1 MLIPGLFEAYM
12 KGREYAIDQNWKD
25 LKYYEQVEAAR
36 NANDLAS
43 LDILGQRA
51 QFGGKMNIFQNN
63 VDNSARANEVAEA
76 AQPGLLANADT
87 GSMTNMDQRSAFI
100 NNRADYQQ
108 MLNNT
113 AQANI
118 GKGIDAA
125 SVQMG
130 ANDYLTPER
139 TGQMGAWRGEDS
151 YNTSMANNI
160 TTGYAPTAATQGTVL
175 GDEQYRNNLL
185 GLKYDRGQL
194 EGSISRQPAMNT
206 ILNVEAGNRL
216 GDAQLYWGN
225 REASAKNAS
234 EQQRL
239 AIMERITTLMT
250 ERNRYAA
257 DPMMAGTVQ
266 ALDQQ
271 IARYQAMLPPMAGQ
285 PQMQPQEPQVQ
296 PSLLNPN
303 NGMVLDAPSAIP
315 ANTQGQVQPVVQA
328 RPAPQ
333 AAPQPVVR
341 TSQPQPQPQLQAVVA
356 SLVAK
361 ANNGEQLPAMIMV
374 NDVPYYVN
382 DLLRAGLNA
391 TPAQPQNGL
400 MADGMTP
407 NIPPGVLSWQKP
419 QVVPQ
424 AY

>member
-1 MLIPGLFEAYM
+1 MFIPDLFGAYM
-12 KGREYAIDQNWKD
+12 KGREYANDQNWKD

-36 NANDLAS
+36 HANDLAA

-130 ANDYLTPER
+130 ANEYLTPER
-139 TGQMGAWRGEDS
+139 TGQMGAWRGADS

-160 TTGYAPTAATQGTVL
+160 TTGYAPTAATQGTIIN
-175 GDEQYRNNLL
+175 DEQHQNNLL

-285 PQMQPQEPQVQ
+285 PQVQSQEPQVQ

-315 ANTQGQVQPVVQA
+315 ANTQGQVQPAVQA
-328 RPAPQ
+328 RPTPQ
-333 AAPQPVVR
+333 AAPQPVVS
-341 TSQPQPQPQLQAVVA
+341 TSQPQLQAVVA

-361 ANNGEQLPAMIMV
+361 ANNGEQLPAMIIV
-374 NDVPYYVN
+374 NDVPYRVD

-391 TPAQPQNGL
+391 TPTQPQNGL

-407 NIPPGVLSWQKP
+407 NIPPGVLSWQKH

>member
-1 MLIPGLFEAYM
+1 MFIPDLFGAYM

-130 ANDYLTPER
+130 ANEYLTPER
-139 TGQMGAWRGEDS
+139 TGQMGAWRGADS

-160 TTGYAPTAATQGTVL
+160 TTGYAPTVATQGTIFN
-175 GDEQYRNNLL
+175 DEQHQNNLL

-225 REASAKNAS
+225 REASAKNAA

-271 IARYQAMLPPMAGQ
+271 IARYQSMLPPMAGQ
-285 PQMQPQEPQVQ
+285 PQVQPQESQVQ
-296 PSLLNPN
+296 PSLLNPT

-333 AAPQPVVR
+333 AAPQAA
-341 TSQPQPQPQLQAVVA
+341 PQPAAGAPRQLQAVVA

-382 DLLRAGLNA
+382 DLLRAGANA
-391 TPAQPQNGL
+391 TPTQPQNGL

>member
-1 MLIPGLFEAYM
+1 MFIPDLFGAYM
-12 KGREYAIDQNWKD
+12 KGREYANDQNWKD

-36 NANDLAS
+36 NANDLAA

-100 NNRADYQQ
+100 NNRGDYQQ

-125 SVQMG
+125 AVQMG
-130 ANDYLTPER
+130 ANEYLTPER
-139 TGQMGAWRGEDS
+139 TGQMGAWRGADS

-160 TTGYAPTAATQGTVL
+160 TTGYAPTAATQGTIIN
-175 GDEQYRNNLL
+175 DEQHQNNLL

-271 IARYQAMLPPMAGQ
+271 IARYQSMLPPMAGQ
-285 PQMQPQEPQVQ
+285 PQVQPQESQVQ
-296 PSLLNPN
+296 PSLLNLN

-315 ANTQGQVQPVVQA
+315 ANTQGQVQPAVQA

-333 AAPQPVVR
+333 AAPQPVVS
-341 TSQPQPQPQLQAVVA
+341 TSQPQPQLQAVVA

-361 ANNGEQLPAMIMV
+361 ANNGEKLPAMIMV
-374 NDVPYYVN
+374 NDVPYRVD
-382 DLLRAGLNA
+382 DLLRTGLNA

-407 NIPPGVLSWQKP
+407 NIPSGVLSWQKH